1 MGWSAKTYVL
11 AGVEDRAA
19 LADEDVTGDDIFVC
33 ATSKNGLEVSTRT
46 GRRESER
53 GGPCARTRKL
63 LDTQTLSGRAS
74 VVGHGAACPLR
85 GRADLSQTCVA
96 NAWVLRTRDSPSQGY
111 GYVCPQRVRNGR
123 VRATHRLA

>member
-1 MGWSAKTYVL
+1 MGWSAKTYML

-19 LADEDVTGDDIFVC
+19 LADEDVTGNDIFVC

-63 LDTQTLSGRAS
+63 LDAKPLPWRATVIPDGTSSTLSRSSNRPKA
-74 VVGHGAACPLR
+74 
-85 GRADLSQTCVA
+85 
-96 NAWVLRTRDSPSQGY
+96 
-111 GYVCPQRVRNGR
+111 
-123 VRATHRLA
+123 